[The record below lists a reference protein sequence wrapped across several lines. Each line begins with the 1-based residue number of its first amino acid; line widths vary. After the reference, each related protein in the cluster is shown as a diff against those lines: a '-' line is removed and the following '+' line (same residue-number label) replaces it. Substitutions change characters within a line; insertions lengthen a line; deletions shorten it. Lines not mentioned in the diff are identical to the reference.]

1 MAKDTRDSLIVTA
14 ARRLFG
20 KYGLRKTTVD
30 EIAREA
36 GVGKGTIY
44 NYYKSK
50 EEIFQAVVE
59 EEAQIFKK
67 EIKKAVNSQDTP
79 EKKLRAY
86 VIWRMQLINQL
97 ANFYSTFKD
106 EYLDYYGFI
115 ERIRNKY
122 TDYEILTIKEILKE
136 GINKKVFA
144 IQNLDLTAL
153 AVVIAMK
160 GLEYYWAMET
170 DPLET
175 EKKIDTLLKIF
186 FNGISRRRG

>member
-1 MAKDTRDSLIVTA
+1 MKDEKDNVILTA

-20 KYGLRKTTVD
+20 RYGLRKTTVD

-36 GVGKGTIY
+36 RVGKGTIY

-50 EEIFQAVVE
+50 EEVFQAVVE
-59 EEAQIFKK
+59 EEAQIFKN
-67 EIKKAVNSQDTP
+67 EIKKAVDSQNTP

-86 VIWRMQLINQL
+86 VISRMQLMNQL
-97 ANFYSTFKD
+97 ANFYDTFKN

-115 ERIRNKY
+115 EKIRDKY
-122 TDYEILTIKEILKE
+122 TDYEIFTIKEILKE
-136 GINKKVFA
+136 GIGRKVFS
-144 IQNLDLTAL
+144 IKDLDLTAF

-170 DPLET
+170 NPLET
-175 EKKIDTLLKIF
+175 EKKIDTLLKVF
-186 FNGISRRRG
+186 LNGILKR